1 VHDASR
7 RPIRPGVRAF
17 AVDLEKSIPGS
28 LVCNTCNPR
37 GFPAMG
43 RAILSSPREAGDGS
57 YFSSMNSAGLCRSR
71 CVGSRAVVVKCAARR
86 RAPRAHAATARRSRC
101 VGLEGK
107 PGDARLRAPSS
118 LHSAPEAR
126 SRAVV
131 AKCAG
136 PPCAK
141 GLCAAHVGARHCY
154 AMSFAGAV
162 TASQK

>member
-71 CVGSRAVVVKCAARR
+71 CVGSRAVV
-86 RAPRAHAATARRSRC
+86 
-101 VGLEGK
+101 
-107 PGDARLRAPSS
+107 
-118 LHSAPEAR
+118 
-126 SRAVV
+126 